1 MLSVHWVCC
10 DWRELAY
17 TMRERV
23 FEEDE
28 DQLIDIYDVKV
39 PVVLFWPI
47 LSRTMNR
54 TLITHF
60 IFPYNE
66 SSNYIGNFF
75 FIRYVLLK
83 LVCSV
88 SNQLCHF

>member
-1 MLSVHWVCC
+1 MIG
-10 DWRELAY
+10 WREIAY

-28 DQLIDIYDVKV
+28 DQLIDIYNVKV
-39 PVVLFWPI
+39 PVVLCWLI

-60 IFPYNE
+60 IFQYNA
-66 SSNYIGNFF
+66 
-75 FIRYVLLK
+75 VK
-83 LVCSV
+83 LCK
-88 SNQLCHF
+88 